1 MLRIDRVHTR
11 YGAIPILKDVSLK
24 VDRGDIVALLGA
36 NGAGKTTTVRTISGL
51 HRAVK
56 GEIWFDERRITRWAP
71 ERIVAGGLAMVPE
84 RREVFPDMT
93 VRENLEMG
101 AYLRK
106 DRKGVR
112 RDHDRVFSL
121 FPLLKERSAQ
131 VAGTLSGGEQQ
142 MLAIGRA
149 LMTGARLLLLDE
161 PTLGL
166 APLVVDE
173 IFRTIEVING
183 EGMTILLIEQN
194 ANRALNLARFC
205 YVLEAG
211 EIVAADTSERLKMD
225 RRIQESYLGV
235 V

>member
-1 MLRIDRVHTR
+1 MLRIDRVNTR
-11 YGAIPILKDVSLK
+11 YGAVPILKGVSLK
-24 VDRGDIVALLGA
+24 VERGDIVALLGG

-56 GEIWFDERRITRWAP
+56 GEIWFDGQKITRWAP

-101 AYLRK
+101 AYLRR
-106 DRKGVR
+106 DRGGIR
-112 RDHDRVFSL
+112 RDYDQVFSL
-121 FPLLKERSAQ
+121 FPVLKERRTQ
-131 VAGTLSGGEQQ
+131 FAGTLSGGEQQ

-166 APLVVDE
+166 APIIVDE
-173 IFRTIEVING
+173 IFRTIEVINR
-183 EGMTILLIEQN
+183 EGITILLIEQN

-211 EIVAADTSERLKMD
+211 EIVAADTSEHLRMD

-235 V
+235 A

>member
-1 MLRIDRVHTR
+1 MLRIDRVNTR
-11 YGAIPILKDVSLK
+11 YGAVPILKGVSLK
-24 VDRGDIVALLGA
+24 VERGDIVALLGG

-56 GEIWFDERRITRWAP
+56 GEIWFDGQKITRWAP

-101 AYLRK
+101 AYLRR
-106 DRKGVR
+106 DRGGIR
-112 RDHDRVFSL
+112 RDYDQVFSL
-121 FPLLKERSAQ
+121 FPVLKERRTQ
-131 VAGTLSGGEQQ
+131 FAGTLSGGEQQ

-166 APLVVDE
+166 APIIVDE
-173 IFRTIEVING
+173 IFRTIEVINR
-183 EGMTILLIEQN
+183 EGITILLIEQN

-211 EIVAADTSERLKMD
+211 EIVAADTSEHLKMD

-235 V
+235 A